1 MPREPQFWRCTGLVC
16 VCVCSRVD
24 LPCQADAR
32 LVRTPLGGCLTCN
45 ASASLAQLVEHALRK
60 RMVMGSIPIGGF
72 LPCRAVPCGNSSQEG
87 IRLENNS
94 QKAEAPQRC
103 CECKVFVAI
112 RFADRRTARHHAPYM
127 ARKALWPTSRNQQMS
142 GLRLS
147 TASCCPAACA
157 EHLSVCEVTVAP
169 ILTAGVSPNCLRVRR
184 PPTTPTNKNKCA
196 ILQIVRARSTALQ
209 SLRGWWWS
217 ALRWDSRRH
226 FSQQSKSGAV

>member
-16 VCVCSRVD
+16 VCVCVCAVV
-24 LPCQADAR
+24 LTFHAR
-32 LVRTPLGGCLTCN
+32 LMQMLVRTPLGGCLTCN

-127 ARKALWPTSRNQQMS
+127 ARKALWPSR
-142 GLRLS
+142 R
-147 TASCCPAACA
+147 A
-157 EHLSVCEVTVAP
+157 E
-169 ILTAGVSPNCLRVRR
+169 
-184 PPTTPTNKNKCA
+184 TNKC
-196 ILQIVRARSTALQ
+196 
-209 SLRGWWWS
+209 RGC
-217 ALRWDSRRH
+217 
-226 FSQQSKSGAV
+226 V